1 MAGEEV
7 YVVGGTNSAG
17 QAALHLAQY
26 ASRVT
31 LLVRGESL
39 AAGMSD
45 YLIKQIDATP
55 NLEVRLRTRVV
66 EGLGQVHLEAVVL
79 EDVATGRREEVATA
93 TIFVM
98 IGAEPRT
105 LWLRDTVRRDD
116 RGFILTGR
124 DVTLDGWT
132 SVRPPL
138 PFETNMPGVFAAGDV
153 RYGSVKRVAGAV
165 DEGSVAVGS
174 VHRCIGEQARI
185 GATRTAK

>member
-1 MAGEEV
+1 
-7 YVVGGTNSAG
+7 
-17 QAALHLAQY
+17 
-26 ASRVT
+26 
-31 LLVRGESL
+31 
-39 AAGMSD
+39 MSD
-45 YLIKQIDATP
+45 YLIKQVDATP

-66 EGLGQVHLEAVVL
+66 EGRGQVHLEAVVL

-93 TIFVM
+93 AIFVM

-105 LWLRDTVRRDD
+105 EWLRDTVRRDD

-124 DVTLDGWT
+124 DVPLDGWT

-165 DEGSVAVGS
+165 GEGSVAVGS
-174 VHRCIGEQARI
+174 VHRYIGEQARI